1 MRLDAALG
9 YARRGIPVFPVRGK
23 LPLTEHGF
31 RDASTE
37 ADVIRKWWLRL
48 PDANIAIPTGSLSH
62 LVVLDVDPRHGGTES
77 LAALEAKHRALPE
90 TLQARTGGGGRHF
103 FFALADG
110 QIIRNSAGKLGP
122 GLDLRGDGGY
132 VVVPPSVHPE
142 TKELYRWANKA
153 KPAPVPAWFI
163 EALSASVL
171 VIESVSDASIPAGE
185 RNDTLVRIAGA
196 MRRRGCTRPAIEAAL
211 LAENAQ
217 RCSPPLSNNEVLAIA
232 HSVCRYTPER
242 PRAPE
247 AQKPETE
254 AVLRCFRDIAPEQVR
269 WLWPK
274 RIPLGKLTLLV
285 GDPGLGKS
293 LLTIDLASRVTR
305 AAEFPDGSSCDI
317 GDVLFLSAEDDP
329 ADTIR
334 PRLDAAGAD
343 VSRVHILEAVRVTL
357 GDGTQTEK
365 AFNLETDLAAL
376 EAALRRDSSIR
387 LVVIDPISAYLGGVD
402 SHSNAE
408 VRGILAP
415 LASLA
420 ARYGLAIVAV
430 THLRKSAGAA
440 IHRAIASIAFA
451 AAARAVWAVAADPDD
466 LTRRLMLAVKQN
478 LAPDRGGLAFRVEA
492 PESSA
497 RVAWEPE
504 AVLVDANQVLGPLE
518 NREERSALLRAT
530 TWLSELLQDGP
541 LLVEK
546 IKAEARGAD
555 IAWATVRR
563 AKESLSVVAKKGDYQ
578 GAWYWQLSDSDR
590 KGAQDHSSKVSTFV
604 QFSDNELHSGT
615 PKYKDAQDA
624 SVSTFEV
631 PEDDGEV
638 RL

>member
-1 MRLDAALG
+1 M
-9 YARRGIPVFPVRGK
+9 
-23 LPLTEHGF
+23 
-31 RDASTE
+31 
-37 ADVIRKWWLRL
+37 
-48 PDANIAIPTGSLSH
+48 
-62 LVVLDVDPRHGGTES
+62 
-77 LAALEAKHRALPE
+77 
-90 TLQARTGGGGRHF
+90 
-103 FFALADG
+103 
-110 QIIRNSAGKLGP
+110 IRNSAGKLGP
-122 GLDLRGDGGY
+122 GLDVRGDGGY
-132 VVVPPSVHPE
+132 VVVPPSVHPQ
-142 TKELYRWANKA
+142 TKGLYRWAIKV
-153 KPAPVPAWFI
+153 KPARVPAWLL
-163 EALSASVL
+163 ETLSAYL
-171 VIESVSDASIPAGE
+171 PAIELGSDASIPAGQ
-185 RNDTLVRIAGA
+185 RNDTLARIAGT
-196 MRRRGCTRPAIEAAL
+196 MRRRGCTQSAIQAAL

-217 RCSPPLSNNEVLAIA
+217 RCNPPLSENEVRAIA
-232 HSVCRYTPER
+232 HSVSRYTPER
-242 PRAPE
+242 PRAAE
-247 AQKPETE
+247 AHKPETE
-254 AVLRCFRDIAPEQVR
+254 AVLRCFRDIAPEQVC

-293 LLTIDLASRVTR
+293 LVTIDLASRVTR
-305 AAEFPDGSSCDI
+305 AAEFPDGSSCDV
-317 GDVLFLSAEDDP
+317 GDVIFLSAEDDP

-376 EAALRRDSSIR
+376 EAALRQHPGVR
-387 LVVIDPISAYLGGVD
+387 LIVIDPISAYLGGVD
-402 SHSNAE
+402 SHSNSE
-408 VRGILAP
+408 VRGILAR

-420 ARYGLAIVAV
+420 ARYGLAIGAV

-451 AAARAVWAVAADPDD
+451 AAARAVWAVAADPND

-492 PESSA
+492 PESTA

-504 AVLVDANQVLGPLE
+504 AVLVDANEVLGAFE
-518 NREERSALLRAT
+518 NGEERSALLRAK

-546 IKAEARGAD
+546 LKAEARGAD

-578 GAWYWQLSDSDR
+578 GAWYWRLNGPQ
-590 KGAQDHSSKVSTFV
+590 G
-604 QFSDNELHSGT
+604 E
-615 PKYKDAQDA
+615 DAQ
-624 SVSTFEV
+624 SHTSRMSTFEQLADSEEHSDCV
-631 PEDDGEV
+631 AHKHAQSTHKSTFNACEDDSEV

>member
-1 MRLDAALG
+1 MILDAALG

-23 LPLTEHGF
+23 SPLTEHGF
-31 RDASTE
+31 RDASTDTGE
-37 ADVIRKWWLRL
+37 IREWWSRF
-48 PDANIAIPTGSLSH
+48 PDANVAIPTGSVSR
-62 LVVLDVDPRHGGTES
+62 LVVLDVDPRHGGNES
-77 LAALEAKHRALPE
+77 LAALEAKHSSLPA
-90 TLQARTGGGGRHF
+90 TLQSKTGGGGLHF
-103 FFALADG
+103 FFSLASA
-110 QIIRNSAGKLGP
+110 QMIRNSAGKLGP
-122 GLDLRGDGGY
+122 GLDVRGDGGY

-142 TKELYRWANKA
+142 TKELYHWANKA
-153 KPAPVPAWFI
+153 KPALVPTWLI
-163 EALSASVL
+163 EALSASVPA
-171 VIESVSDASIPAGE
+171 IGSGSDASIPAGQ
-185 RNDTLVRIAGA
+185 RNDTLARIAGT
-196 MRRRGCTRPAIEAAL
+196 MRRRGCTQPAIQAAL

-217 RCSPPLSNNEVLAIA
+217 RCNPPLSENEVRAIA
-232 HSVCRYTPER
+232 YSVSRYTPER
-242 PRAPE
+242 PRAAE
-247 AQKPETE
+247 AHKLETE

-293 LLTIDLASRVTR
+293 LVTIDLASRVTR
-305 AAEFPDGSSCDI
+305 AAEFPDGSSSEV
-317 GDVLFLSAEDDP
+317 GDVFLLSAEDDP

-365 AFNLETDLAAL
+365 VFNFETDLAAL
-376 EAALRRDSSIR
+376 EAALRRHSGIR

-420 ARYGLAIVAV
+420 GRYSISVVAV

-466 LTRRLMLAVKQN
+466 PTRRLVLAVKQN
-478 LAPDRGGLAFRVEA
+478 LVPDRGGLAFRVEA
-492 PESSA
+492 PEGTA

-504 AVLVDANQVLGPLE
+504 AVLVDANEVLGAFE
-518 NREERSALLRAT
+518 NADARSALLRAK

-563 AKESLSVVAKKGDYQ
+563 AKESLPVVAKKGDYQ
-578 GAWYWQLSDSDR
+578 GAWYWRLSDSSR
-590 KGAQDHSSKVSTFV
+590 KGAQDYSSQVSTFE
-604 QFSDNELHSGT
+604 QFSDNERHSGS
-615 PKYKDAQDA
+615 PKHKDAQDA
-624 SVSTFEV
+624 PVSTFEV
-631 PEDDGEV
+631 LEDDGEV